1 MDAPGEHLRAPT
13 RCLGRSRV
21 LRPRLRIAV
30 DARPLLAQASGI
42 GRYTRSLLEQFAD
55 SGHEF
60 LLYTCRPLQL
70 PASLRGYAQRS
81 GRVHGPAL
89 SSAVAQLQF
98 GRWARSDQV
107 DLFWSPRHHLP
118 ATLGR
123 VPSVVTIH
131 DLVWKRVPETMI
143 RLGAVAERMLMPAAL
158 RRAARIIAV
167 SEATRADLV
176 EFYPWTSSR
185 IEVIPEASSLE
196 SSSAR
201 PRPAML
207 PATPYMLFVG
217 SIEPRKNLE
226 RIVRAFTDLHDEGGT
241 THHLVIAGAPGW
253 KNRAVHEVIARSP
266 AAGRIV
272 MLGVADDDL
281 LGALYQHADF
291 LVAPSLYEGFG
302 LQVVEALAC
311 GTPVVTSN
319 VSSLPEVAGEAAILV
334 DPGSVEAIAS
344 AMRSLIVDRALRDEL
359 AGRARAQAAR
369 FSWQAAAKR
378 TLDVFDEVLSTSR

>member
-1 MDAPGEHLRAPT
+1 
-13 RCLGRSRV
+13 V
-21 LRPRLRIAV
+21 LRHRLRIAV
-30 DARPLLAQASGI
+30 DARPLLTEASGI
-42 GRYTRSLLEQFAD
+42 GRYTRSLLEQFTD

-98 GRWARSDQV
+98 GRWARSDQA

-118 ATLGR
+118 AMLGR
-123 VPSVVTIH
+123 MPAVVTIH

-143 RLGAVAERMLMPAAL
+143 RLGAVAERLLMPAAL
-158 RRAARIIAV
+158 RHAAKIIAV
-167 SEATRADLV
+167 SEATRADLI
-176 EFYPWTSSR
+176 EFYPGTARR
-185 IEVIPEASSLE
+185 IAVIPEASSLR
-196 SSSAR
+196 SSGPR
-201 PRPAML
+201 PRPAHL
-207 PATPYMLFVG
+207 PAAPYMLFVG

-226 RIVRAFTDLHDEGGT
+226 RIVRAFTELHAAGET

-266 AAGRIV
+266 ASGRILMV
-272 MLGVADDDL
+272 GVADDDL
-281 LGALYQHADF
+281 LGALYEHADF

-319 VSSLPEVAGEAAILV
+319 ISSLPEVAGDAAILV
-334 DPGSVEAIAS
+334 DPNSVEAIAA
-344 AMRSLIVDRALRDEL
+344 AMRRMIVDRDLRDEL
-359 AGRARAQAAR
+359 AARARTQAAR
-369 FSWQAAAKR
+369 FSWRRAADR
-378 TLDVFDEVLSTSR
+378 TLEVFQEALSARTSIR